1 VADGRF
7 AYAGGSVHVSST
19 GSLDRDGPFLGSV
32 PQYAANYVEL
42 LTGEGTA
49 EFVGDTLVPLL
60 ATPEPNTPVWW
71 SNRGDSMDTRL
82 TRRLDLRGVS
92 QATAV
97 FQVWYDLEDSFD
109 FVYVSASTDGGKT
122 WQILPGQHASSDA
135 ATGNNYGRGWSGSSG
150 GWLDE
155 QVDLTPVAGSE
166 VLLRFEYL
174 TDQSYSGQGFA
185 MRNFQVPQLG
195 LSEPGADDTAWAA
208 EGWLRVDAPIPE
220 RWVVRLVR
228 WLRSGVAVDAV
239 PVGPDGH
246 ASVALD
252 PSATRSVLVVAP
264 LAPRTLQ
271 PANYQVS
278 LLQ

>member
-1 VADGRF
+1 
-7 AYAGGSVHVSST
+7 
-19 GSLDRDGPFLGSV
+19 
-32 PQYAANYVEL
+32 
-42 LTGEGTA
+42 
-49 EFVGDTLVPLL
+49 
-60 ATPEPNTPVWW
+60 
-71 SNRGDSMDTRL
+71 M
-82 TRRLDLRGVS
+82 
-92 QATAV
+92 
-97 FQVWYDLEDSFD
+97 
-109 FVYVSASTDGGKT
+109 
-122 WQILPGQHASSDA
+122 
-135 ATGNNYGRGWSGSSG
+135 
-150 GWLDE
+150 
-155 QVDLTPVAGSE
+155 
-166 VLLRFEYL
+166 LLRFEYL

-185 MRNFQVPQLG
+185 LRNFQVPQLG
-195 LSEPGADDTAWAA
+195 LSEPGADGTAWAA

-228 WLRSGVAVDAV
+228 WLPSGVAVDAV